1 MIFAELNQDLSAEF
15 DQLDHNDFHQ
25 VNDFDFIYFTLVY
38 EI

>member
-1 MIFAELNQDLSAEF
+1 MIFAELNQDLSTEF

-25 VNDFDFIYFTLVY
+25 VNDFDLINFTLVC